1 MKQRLKSYKF
11 WVSLSASVILLVN
24 SLGNLFGF
32 KIDEVA
38 MESVIMAFCGVLVVL
53 GFVDKPK
60 ENQSTTEEKAK
71 QEKADLPE
79 EKK

>member
-11 WVSLSASVILLVN
+11 WVSLSASVILFVN
-24 SLGNLFGF
+24 ALGNLFGF
-32 KIDEVA
+32 RIDEVA

-53 GFVDKPK
+53 GFVDKSK
-60 ENQSTTEEKAK
+60 ENQSEEKPNE
-71 QEKADLPE
+71 EKADLPE

>member
-60 ENQSTTEEKAK
+60 ENQNANEEKTK

>member
-11 WVSLSASVILLVN
+11 WVSLSASVILFVN
-24 SLGNLFGF
+24 ALGNLFGF
-32 KIDEVA
+32 RIDEVA

-60 ENQSTTEEKAK
+60 ENQSEEKPNE
-71 QEKADLPE
+71 EKADLPE
-79 EKK
+79 EKE

>member
-60 ENQSTTEEKAK
+60 ENQNANEENTK

>member
-11 WVSLSASVILLVN
+11 WVSLSASVILFVN
-24 SLGNLFGF
+24 ALGNLFGF

-38 MESVIMAFCGVLVVL
+38 MESVIMTFCGVLVVL

-60 ENQSTTEEKAK
+60 ENQITSEDKIK
-71 QEKADLPE
+71 EKADLPE

>member
-11 WVSLSASVILLVN
+11 WVSLSASVILFVN
-24 SLGNLFGF
+24 ALGNLFGF
-32 KIDEVA
+32 RIDEVA

-60 ENQSTTEEKAK
+60 ENQSEEKPNE
-71 QEKADLPE
+71 EKADLPE